1 MRMMF
6 NWIHG
11 TVQKTNLAGA
21 DRGAKYDAFAM
32 RTQFAF

>member
-1 MRMMF
+1 
-6 NWIHG
+6 
-11 TVQKTNLAGA
+11 VQKTNLAGA